1 MAVEVVAGTPLADA
15 LQNVVQPKLVEA
27 GWSTGGLDDSALS
40 EYIILMLVNGKTQEE
55 IASELSTD
63 LLGLGPDDQGAK
75 EFSMWLFGQVESLS
89 AQMDEGVAVKIE
101 APQGSVPVSH
111 EHIKTETST
120 QPGTVRQDAEMRD
133 SADSTQ
139 SGVVYVSQKARCHY
153 FTQLANLDTKSPTGP
168 KSMRNPAPNV
178 REKRMFGQLNR
189 AMDRSSD
196 VTLHRVRGAAGTGRI
211 NTHAREPPKGPRNMV
226 NRAQPVLQGRPP
238 MGGPIT
244 NRPMG
249 SMALPDMAAS
259 NPMMMMTPQQ
269 QMQLFKM
276 YEEQA
281 RMMTQILSPQQAQQ
295 IFSAQGVAAPMVNP
309 ALQNGGQQAGKS
321 LDRIENKPQRQYGG
335 YKGKSQ
341 GGDLRRGSADMDTR
355 AEGPTTS
362 MEVDSSHAHK
372 DPFETLCIYN
382 LNCTKA
388 DCPFAHQSPAAPPGT
403 TVDFTDTCS
412 YGVACQNRK
421 CVGRHP
427 SPAKRSSHQAEQECR
442 FYPNCTNPKCPFKHP
457 DMPPCRNGADCTVP
471 NCKFV
476 HSKILCRYNPCLN
489 AICPYKHTEGQRR
502 GAFQDKVWK
511 ADGGKSEDHHVSER
525 KFVDDDGE
533 EELILPGAGSQHGGS
548 QTSLAA
554 GDIIT

>member
-75 EFSMWLFGQVESLS
+75 EFSMWLFDQVESLS
-89 AQMDEGVAVKIE
+89 AQMNGGVAVKVE
-101 APQGSVPVSH
+101 EPQGSVPASH
-111 EHIKTETST
+111 DHIKPETST
-120 QPGTVRQDAEMRD
+120 QPEIVKQDAEMRD

-139 SGVVYVSQKARCHY
+139 SGIV
-153 FTQLANLDTKSPTGP
+153 PTGP
-168 KSMRNPAPNV
+168 KSMRNAAPNV

-196 VTLHRVRGAAGTGRI
+196 ATLHRVRGAAGAGRI
-211 NTHAREPPKGPRNMV
+211 NTHAREPPKGPRNMAD
-226 NRAQPVLQGRPP
+226 RAQPVFQGRPP
-238 MGGPIT
+238 MGGPLT

-249 SMALPDMAAS
+249 SMAMPNMATS

-295 IFSAQGVAAPMVNP
+295 IFSAQGVAAPMMNP
-309 ALQNGGQQAGKS
+309 ALQNAGQQSGKS
-321 LDRIENKPQRQYGG
+321 LFDRIDNKPQRQYGG

-382 LNCTKA
+382 LKCTKA

-403 TVDFTDTCS
+403 TIDFTDTCS
-412 YGVACQNRK
+412 Y
-421 CVGRHP
+421 
-427 SPAKRSSHQAEQECR
+427 
-442 FYPNCTNPKCPFKHP
+442 
-457 DMPPCRNGADCTVP
+457 
-471 NCKFV
+471 
-476 HSKILCRYNPCLN
+476 
-489 AICPYKHTEGQRR
+489 
-502 GAFQDKVWK
+502 
-511 ADGGKSEDHHVSER
+511 
-525 KFVDDDGE
+525 
-533 EELILPGAGSQHGGS
+533 
-548 QTSLAA
+548 
-554 GDIIT
+554 